1 MSITLRTR
9 KDGSKVYEIRVSRGR
24 DPETGKQLTPYTQRF
39 EPPANCPPAKAEKLA
54 KRAEERFVQE
64 ILAGKVKAGIY
75 KKGKMAIS
83 ETDNIMLS
91 QYIKMYL
98 ENKAIYCRPVTIHTC
113 AYAIRMFTKYLGGDI
128 ALKAVTKNHA
138 KGFLASL
145 VNEKHLSYATI
156 KENTKKIKALF
167 EEAKNDEIIDRNPFD
182 NILKP
187 LHNFECNN
195 DKEDK
200 MFTDEELAII
210 MEHVENLPFEN
221 RGIFYFLI
229 ETGCRAS
236 EVSALQWGD
245 VDIPNGAIKIS
256 ATIEC
261 VDGER
266 IRVLPKNGNTRMV
279 YMSDEGKLKGWL
291 KERQAQIEREA
302 RGDEAFVFT
311 NTKGD
316 RIDRRYC
323 GYLCE
328 KLQQKCVGIHIYPH
342 KFRHTMVSKALQ
354 AGVDIATVSKMAGH
368 SNVAITAEVYAHSDE
383 SSKKRGT
390 DTFVKYLNG
399 LK

>member
-24 DPETGKQLTPYTQRF
+24 DPETGKQLTPYTRRF

-54 KRAEERFVQE
+54 KRAEERFIQA

-75 KKGKMAIS
+75 NKGKTAIS
-83 ETDNIMLS
+83 EGENILLS
-91 QYIKMYL
+91 RYIKIYL
-98 ENKAIYCRPVTIHTC
+98 ENKAIYCRPTTVYTC
-113 AYAIRMFTKYLGGDI
+113 EYAIRMFTKYLGNDI

-145 VNEKHLSYATI
+145 VNDKQLSYSTI
-156 KENTKKIKALF
+156 KENIKKIKAMF

-182 NILKP
+182 NVLKP
-187 LHNFECNN
+187 LHNFECNDED
-195 DKEDK
+195 DKL
-200 MFTDEELAII
+200 FTDEELTII
-210 MEHVENLPFEN
+210 MEHIDGLPFEN
-221 RGIFYFLI
+221 RGILYFLI

-236 EVSALQWGD
+236 EVGALQWGD
-245 VDIPNGAIKIS
+245 VDIANGAIKIS
-256 ATIEC
+256 ATVEC
-261 VDGER
+261 VGGKR
-266 IRVLPKNGNTRMV
+266 IRVLPKNGHTRMI
-279 YMSDEGKLKGWL
+279 YISDEGKLKGWL
-291 KERQAQIEREA
+291 KERQVQIEGEA
-302 RGDEAFVFT
+302 RGDETFVFT
-311 NTKGD
+311 NTKGVG
-316 RIDRRYC
+316 IDRRYC
-323 GYLCE
+323 GYICE
-328 KLQQKCVGIHIYPH
+328 RLQRKCVGIHIYPH

-390 DTFVKYLNG
+390 DTFVKYLNS